1 MPSLDATS
9 KQLAAQASKAAADQR
24 IGFFERRSI
33 RKALGEAI
41 EKATT
46 PEQVDA
52 YRDVVHREVGFA
64 RWGGSDYPASS
75 DFRKLQKQAE
85 EKKLELGAG
94 AVVAR
99 IEALPVSGALRAAM
113 SASARNGVA
122 TPDQQDAVERAYLAD
137 LAGCSTPEAV
147 GELYWSTFE
156 VLKAYRRTGGGHDA
170 WWCTGADQTM
180 RSRSVA
186 RQETLDPRIRLDDYN
201 DAPLRTVDWR

>member
-9 KQLAAQASKAAADQR
+9 KQLAALASKAAADQR
-24 IGFFERRSI
+24 IGFFERRSL
-33 RKALGEAI
+33 RKALGKAI

-52 YRDVVHREVGFA
+52 YRDVVHREVGFS
-64 RWGGSDYPASS
+64 RWGGSDYPSSS

-99 IEALPVSGALRAAM
+99 IEALPVSGALKAAM
-113 SASARNGVA
+113 SAIARNGVA